1 MKLTQDLLN
10 GVKTIAKA
18 AGRAIMEYYRSP
30 DEVSVNI
37 KLDETPVTE
46 ADIAAHKIIK
56 LSLERLIPGVP
67 VLSEEAANIPF
78 TTRSQWQRY
87 WLVDPLDGTKEFIH
101 RTNDFTV
108 NIALIEDNQPILGVI
123 YAPVWDV
130 LYYAIKGQGAYKQTT
145 DHDPYV
151 IQTRAVAEKNFV
163 MAVSR
168 RHGRQRVQQFI
179 DHYKG
184 HASVVSRGSSLKSCL
199 IAEGDADLYPCLGKT
214 SEWDMAAAQC
224 IVEEAGGMM
233 INLELQPLR
242 YNTKQSLLN
251 PPLLVVGDKD
261 YDWQQCI
268 KTIRS
273 QE

>member
-10 GVKTIAKA
+10 EVKVIAKT
-18 AGRAIMEYYRSP
+18 AGRAIMDYYHRP
-30 DEVSVNI
+30 KDVLVNI

-56 LSLERLIPGVP
+56 PSLERLIPGVP

-78 TTRSQWQRY
+78 ATRNQWQKY
-87 WLVDPLDGTKEFIH
+87 WLVDPLDGTKEFIY

-108 NIALIEDNQPILGVI
+108 NIALIDNNQSVMGVI

-130 LYYAIKGQGAYKQTT
+130 LYYACKGQGAYKQTT
-145 DHDPYV
+145 NHEPYA
-151 IQTRAVAEKNFV
+151 IHSRAVDEKKLV
-163 MAVSR
+163 IAVSR
-168 RHGRQRVQQFI
+168 RHGRERVQRFVDQ
-179 DHYKG
+179 YKG
-184 HASVVSRGSSLKSCL
+184 YASVIPRGSSLKSCL
-199 IAEGDADLYPCLGKT
+199 IAEGEADLYPCLGKT

-233 INLELQPLR
+233 IDLTFQPLR
-242 YNTKQSLLN
+242 YNTKESLLN
-251 PPLLVVGDKD
+251 PPLFIVGDPS
-261 YDWQQCI
+261 YDWQQCV